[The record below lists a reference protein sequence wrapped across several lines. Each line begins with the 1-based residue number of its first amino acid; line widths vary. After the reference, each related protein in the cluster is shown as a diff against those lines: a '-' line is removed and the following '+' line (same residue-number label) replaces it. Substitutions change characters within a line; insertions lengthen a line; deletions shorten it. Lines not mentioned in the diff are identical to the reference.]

1 MNRDRRKMDNRWFEK
16 INDRVK
22 LLKKSF
28 FEYIYI
34 FIRGDKMEFEL
45 KNKR

>member
-1 MNRDRRKMDNRWFEK
+1 MNRDRWKMDNRWFEK
-16 INDRVK
+16 INDCVK

-34 FIRGDKMEFEL
+34 FIWGDKMEFEL